1 MIHVCAVPCCRLMFH
16 VYCEQHS
23 ARSKHRN
30 TCEHHVRPCNK
41 MSLTRGLKQ
50 KKTIKLSAAKSGHD
64 R

>member
-1 MIHVCAVPCCRLMFH
+1 MYTVSSIVHAADTEIHV
-16 VYCEQHS
+16 
-23 ARSKHRN
+23 
-30 TCEHHVRPCNK
+30 HHVRPGNK